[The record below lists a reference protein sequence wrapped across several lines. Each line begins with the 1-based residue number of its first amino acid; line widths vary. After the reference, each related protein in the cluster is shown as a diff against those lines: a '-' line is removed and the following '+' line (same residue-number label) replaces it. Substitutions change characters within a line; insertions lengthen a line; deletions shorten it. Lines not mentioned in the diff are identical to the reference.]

1 MNSGLS
7 VKEVARQAGVSA
19 STVSLVFR
27 GSGLVAAGT
36 RERVL
41 GVARDIGYRPHS
53 GARATRGSRHNAVGV
68 IAVRPFSDET
78 TTITPFPPGLIDGLN
93 DNLVDRDICLSFLRI
108 SRLPEMDQSRWPR
121 LLSESRADGFIVTS
135 VVPPELKGYI
145 DHFKLPAVW
154 VNNNFR
160 DKFDCITY
168 DEIGAGRN
176 LTRYLLEKGH
186 RRIAFLRGSNDL
198 HYSEADRFAGY
209 VEEME
214 AWNLDYHK
222 GREAFIPENELEEHV
237 KKLLLPLPGGPD
249 RPTAIICV
257 NHIQAQKLA
266 RITYSLELRV
276 PKDLSVAAWGPD
288 ISTMKNMA
296 PSHTAMITDD
306 YQVGQ
311 LAVDLLMEKISHG
324 GQAGPSKVL
333 QLQLYEGESV
343 GSPREQ

>member
-1 MNSGLS
+1 MASISS

-27 GSGLVAAGT
+27 GSELVAART

-41 GVARDIGYRPHS
+41 GVAREIGYRPHS
-53 GARATRGSRHNAVGV
+53 GARATRGSRHNAVGI

-78 TTITPFPPGLIDGLN
+78 VTIIPFPPGLIDGIN

-108 SRLPEMDQSRWPR
+108 SRLPELDQSRWPR

-135 VVPPELKGYI
+135 IVPPELKGYM

-168 DEIGAGRN
+168 DEIGAARI
-176 LTRYLLEKGH
+176 LTRHLLEKGH
-186 RRIAFLRGSNDL
+186 RRIAFLRASYDL
-198 HYSEADRFAGY
+198 HYSEVDRFTGY

-222 GREAFIPENELEEHV
+222 GQESFIPDNEWEEHV
-237 KKLLLPLPGGPD
+237 KKLLDGPD
-249 RPTAIICV
+249 RPTAIISV
-257 NHIQAQKLA
+257 NHGQAQKLA
-266 RITYSLELRV
+266 RITYLMDLRV
-276 PKDLSVAAWGPD
+276 PKDLSVVTWGPD
-288 ISTMKNMA
+288 TSTMKSMA
-296 PSHTAMITDD
+296 PWHTAMITDD
-306 YQVGQ
+306 YNVGRQ
-311 LAVDLLMEKISHG
+311 AVDLLMEKISRHG
-324 GQAGPSKVL
+324 QPVDSRIL
-333 QLQLYEGESV
+333 QLQLEEGETV
-343 GSPREQ
+343 RELRM